1 MVVWMHE
8 DPLVTGRTYIAK
20 HTTRTVRATVR
31 SIRYRVDVNTLE
43 QVASDSIAMNEIAEV
58 EFETNLP
65 LFFDSYRA
73 CRWTGSLILIDAL
86 TNATV
91 GAAMI
96 VQAIE
101 DRAAHDAARP
111 GEYIGYTQPSDLATL
126 DPRVLATKL
135 RDIIAEVSP
144 ALEALSAEAAAHAP
158 APGKW
163 SVQQTFGH
171 LCDSA
176 MNNQQ
181 RIVRLQL
188 QPELDLPGYDQDGWI
203 RVQHYEL
210 LPWPEVLA
218 LWRTLNQ
225 HLARTV
231 EHVDPGTLAHVW
243 RYQGQSLSLG
253 FIIEDYIAHL
263 EHHLR
268 ALQLRG

>member
-8 DPLVTGRTYIAK
+8 DPLVVGRTYFAK

-31 SIRYRVDVNTLE
+31 SIRYRVDVNSLE
-43 QVASDSIAMNEIAEV
+43 HLSSESVAMNEIAEV

-65 LFFDSYRA
+65 LFFDSYRD

-96 VQAIE
+96 VEAVEDQALL
-101 DRAAHDAARP
+101 AATEPR
-111 GEYIGYTQPSDLATL
+111 GYIGYTQPSDLATL
-126 DPRVLATKL
+126 DPRVLADQL
-135 RDIIAEVSP
+135 RAVVAEVSP
-144 ALEALSAEAAAHAP
+144 VLEALSAEAAAHAT

-163 SVQQTFGH
+163 TLQQTFGH

-188 QPELDLPGYDQDGWI
+188 QSTLDLPGYDQEGWV
-203 RVQHYEL
+203 RVQHYDL
-210 LPWPEVLA
+210 LPWHQVRG

-225 HLARTV
+225 HLAHTV
-231 EHVDPGTLAHVW
+231 ERVDPSTLAHVW
-243 RYQGQSLSLG
+243 HYQGQSLTLG

-268 ALQLRG
+268 ALHLQT